1 MTYLRK
7 IYFSISLKYHFTS
20 QTMPNKTKIFA
31 QRTLNI
37 ILQYKLTSKFI
48 SIYYMYDNKT
58 YMFSL
63 NKFKNH
69 KVIHNHAYPFFTL
82 IMQLQKL

>member
-20 QTMPNKTKIFA
+20 QTIPNKTKIFA

-37 ILQYKLTSKFI
+37 ILQYKLTSKHFQ
-48 SIYYMYDNKT
+48 Y
-58 YMFSL
+58 L
-63 NKFKNH
+63 
-69 KVIHNHAYPFFTL
+69 
-82 IMQLQKL
+82 